1 MATVYF
7 AKFNINEK
15 IYEVYK
21 EKENITQLL
30 NKIYSKITTDVEL
43 QENVKKKITN
53 YKFITLD
60 KKEGVI
66 NGRLV
71 AYAPGTHVSYDDEK
85 DDVIETQDNKKATYI
100 TFSFDIH
107 KEIIGFVPKND
118 FGRNQFIDRFKNL
131 VQKMVPEVGEVEIFL
146 ESDKQALDEKLKV
159 FKLVQDIT
167 IELIP
172 PNNDKDLFRVLFNTK
187 PEELSETGGNKFIIH
202 IKGSAKKGINLASSY
217 IKRFTQGVAIGYG
230 KLKANGKN
238 TSDEN
243 ITVKSDR
250 DALYT
255 KGISEHNKDSIPQ
268 IEEKTRAG
276 AIQLQAFKVQAYD
289 ENKAL
294 IEQMNLKDK
303 LMKEMIHDGQGT
315 REE

>member
-1 MATVYF
+1 MPTVYF

-15 IYEVYK
+15 IYSVYK
-21 EKENITQLL
+21 EKENLTELL
-30 NKIYSKITTDVEL
+30 NSIYLGINTEVEL
-43 QENVKKKITN
+43 QEDVKKKVIN

-71 AYAPGTHVSYDDEK
+71 AYAPGTHVSYDDES
-85 DDVIETQDNKKATYI
+85 DDVIETKDNKKATYI
-100 TFSFDIH
+100 TFCFDIH

-118 FGRNQFIDRFKNL
+118 FGRNQFLDRFKNL
-131 VQKMVPEVGEVEIFL
+131 VEKMVPEVGEVEIYL
-146 ESDKQALDEKLKV
+146 ESDKQALEEKLKA
-159 FKLVQDIT
+159 FKLVQEIT

-172 PNNDKDLFRVLFNTK
+172 PNNDKELFEVLFNTK
-187 PEELSETGGNKFIIH
+187 PEELSETGGNKFTFQ
-202 IKGSAKKGINLASSY
+202 IKGSAKKGINLAANY
-217 IKRFTQGVAIGYG
+217 LKRLAQGVAIGYG
-230 KLKANGKN
+230 KLVANGKN
-238 TSDEN
+238 TSDEK

-255 KGISEHNKDSIPQ
+255 KGIAEHNKDSIPQ

-276 AIQLQAFKVQAYD
+276 VIQLQALKIQAYD
-289 ENKAL
+289 ENKSL
-294 IEQMNLKDK
+294 IERMKLKDK
-303 LMKEMIHDGQGT
+303 LMKEMIQNEQGT